1 MSFIRM
7 KKSLILM
14 GILVV
19 ILLSVIRQGHI
30 YYLIVY
36 EFLPVFLNCLVLA
49 LSLIALVNV
58 VIVAIL
64 MASLFKLEL
73 LPQILSFIF
82 TFRGAGV
89 LYSFKEKK
97 FTFPCDL
104 DYNPEPVLLRSSPNH
119 SVTTTG

>member
-36 EFLPVFLNCLVLA
+36 EFLPVFLNCLVPA
-49 LSLIALVNV
+49 LYLIALVNAA
-58 VIVAIL
+58 IVAIL
-64 MASLFKLEL
+64 MASFSKLEL
-73 LPQILSFIF
+73 VSLTLSFIF
-82 TFRGAGV
+82 PLALESLDRDK
-89 LYSFKEKK
+89 L
-97 FTFPCDL
+97 TFPCEL
-104 DYNPEPVLLRSSPNH
+104 DYRPGPTLLPSSPTH